1 MATKIEDVL
10 QINLVLVGVSLLPTD
25 ENRTKFRNEVG
36 TEIVTTEV
44 GIGPETVNRTV
55 AVGRDRIVIS
65 VLPDRSTI
73 AREYPQKN
81 DIDRLAQ
88 VAYLAI
94 THSDVKDPELRAFGY
109 NLELVYE
116 PIPTEPAILYLSKR
130 LFRDDL
136 FNDAGAQLRGGAARL
151 FFEMGGNRWTAS
163 FEPRLQDLAASR
175 IFASFNIHHS
185 DLNNVPTESSIK
197 STMISMWDEAN
208 RLIDL
213 FDGGVV

>member
-25 ENRTKFRNEVG
+25 ENRTNFRNEVA

-55 AVGRDRIVIS
+55 AVGRDRIVIN
-65 VLPDRSTI
+65 VLSDRSSI
-73 AREYPQKN
+73 AREYPEKK
-81 DIDRLAQ
+81 DIDRLTE
-88 VAYLAI
+88 VAHLAI
-94 THSDVKDPELRAFGY
+94 KHSDVKDAELRAFGY

-130 LFRDDL
+130 LFKENL
-136 FNDAGAQLRGGAARL
+136 FNDAGAQLQGGAARL
-151 FFEMGGNRWTAS
+151 FFEMSGNRWTAS

-185 DLNNVPTESSIK
+185 DLTNVPTENDIK
-197 STMISMWDEAN
+197 SSMILMWDEAKPIN
-208 RLIDL
+208 RFI
-213 FDGGVV
+213 